1 VTDYRGGEKEI
12 VVEVEGVP
20 AGRDIRAWRH
30 DFTGDH
36 IRIPLRLIGGRLVL
50 KKPMRTVRRFLSC
63 SEGKMLQERQ
73 HILIR

>member
-1 VTDYRGGEKEI
+1 MTDYRGGEKEI

-36 IRIPLRLIGGRLVL
+36 IRIPLRLIGGKLVL
-50 KKPMRTVRRFLSC
+50 KKADENSASFLV
-63 SEGKMLQERQ
+63 MF
-73 HILIR
+73 